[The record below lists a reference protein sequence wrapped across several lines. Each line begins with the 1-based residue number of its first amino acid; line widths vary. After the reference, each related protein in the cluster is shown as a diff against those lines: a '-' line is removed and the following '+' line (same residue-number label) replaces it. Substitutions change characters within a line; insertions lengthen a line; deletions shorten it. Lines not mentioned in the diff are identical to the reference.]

1 MNDPA
6 NDPLLARLI
15 ELQHRIET
23 LGQLAEQLECIIEQQ
38 FAMMRAM
45 LAGEA
50 PPPPPPRV
58 N

>member
-1 MNDPA
+1 MDDPM
-6 NDPLLARLI
+6 LARLI
-15 ELQHRIET
+15 QLQRRIET
-23 LGQLAEQLECIIEQQ
+23 LGELNEQLAVIIERQ

-50 PPPPPPRV
+50 PPPPPLV

>member
-1 MNDPA
+1 MSDQV

-23 LGQLAEQLECIIEQQ
+23 LARLAEQLASIIEQQ

-45 LAGEA
+45 QAGEA
-50 PPPPPPRV
+50 PPPPPSV